1 MTIHDS
7 NSCVTR
13 HTQMFSQL
21 LPLCNILNRNKSWS
35 SEQLQ
40 FTYTFGEMH
49 ATRERMHV
57 YLIYPADGEV
67 RLVNGSREN
76 EGRVEVKH
84 DGEWGVVC
92 DDGWSTAD
100 ADVLCRQLGYR

>member
-1 MTIHDS
+1 
-7 NSCVTR
+7 
-13 HTQMFSQL
+13 MFSQL